1 MIRKTTKNTKRVL
14 HIITRLIPGGA
25 DENTIY
31 TVSGLDKNRFMVDLM
46 VGEEYDAKYAAL
58 PVDAFMVNKYL
69 TRNIHPLKDALAFI
83 YIFKLIKQKRY
94 DIVHT
99 HTAKAGIL
107 GRFAARCAN
116 VPVIVHTLHGSTFHS
131 QMQPPARFVFR
142 ILERLAEKV
151 SVKLI
156 TVGDDLRERYL
167 SAKIGKR
174 EKYVTIRSGFD
185 VSKFDL
191 DSYTIEK
198 NRTRIRNELGT
209 PVRQPVIGTV
219 ARLEPRKGVD
229 FLISLAE
236 RLLHSNHNVHFYIA
250 GDGPD
255 YTALKE
261 KIESKN
267 LSGVITLLGYRNDVE
282 NILSSIDLFVLT
294 SLWEGLPRVLVQAAL
309 LGRAI
314 VCFDVEGAKEIV
326 YDGFNGYIV
335 PVGDIDALT
344 EKVRYLLDKENLLS
358 VMGDRS
364 KSIDPSSWRKE
375 IMVSQIET
383 LYIETGCG

>member
-1 MIRKTTKNTKRVL
+1 MIYKTTNKKRVL

-31 TVSGLDKNRFMVDLM
+31 TVSGLDKNRFLVDLM
-46 VGEEYDAKYAAL
+46 VGEEYDSSYAGL
-58 PVDAFMVNKYL
+58 PVDAFMVNKQL
-69 TRNIHPLKDALAFI
+69 SRNIHPLKDALAFI
-83 YIFKLIKQKRY
+83 SIYKLIKQKRY

-131 QMQPPARFVFR
+131 QLHPPARFIFR
-142 ILERLAEKV
+142 LLERLGEKV
-151 SVKLI
+151 SAKLI

-167 SAKIGKR
+167 SAKIGKP
-174 EKYVTIRSGFD
+174 EKYITIRSGFD

-191 DSYTIEK
+191 DSYTLK
-198 NRTRIRNELGT
+198 KDRARLRNELGT

-219 ARLEPRKGVD
+219 ARLEPRKGLG

-236 RLLHSNHNVHFYIA
+236 RLVRSNHNVHFYIA

-255 YTALKE
+255 YAALKE

-267 LSGVITLLGYRNDVE
+267 LSDMITLLGYRDDVE
-282 NILSSIDLFVLT
+282 SVLASIDLFVLT
-294 SLWEGLPRVLVQAAL
+294 SLWEGLPRVLVQAAMV
-309 LGRAI
+309 GRPI

-335 PVGDIDALT
+335 PIGDIDALT
-344 EKVRYLLDKENLLS
+344 EKVRYLLDQETLLR

-364 KSIDPSSWRKE
+364 KSIDPSSWSKE
-375 IMVSQIET
+375 VMISQIET
-383 LYIETGCG
+383 LYMETGCG

>member
-1 MIRKTTKNTKRVL
+1 
-14 HIITRLIPGGA
+14 
-25 DENTIY
+25 
-31 TVSGLDKNRFMVDLM
+31 
-46 VGEEYDAKYAAL
+46 
-58 PVDAFMVNKYL
+58 MVNKHL

-83 YIFKLIKQKRY
+83 YIYKLIKQKRY

-116 VPVIVHTLHGSTFHS
+116 VPVIVHTLHGSTFHF
-131 QMQPPARFVFR
+131 QMHPPARFMFR

-151 SVKLI
+151 SAKLI

-167 SAKIGKR
+167 SANIGKR
-174 EKYVTIRSGFD
+174 GKYVTIRSGFD

-219 ARLEPRKGVD
+219 ARLEPRKGLD

-236 RLLHSNHNVHFYIA
+236 RLLHSNHNVHFYLA

-255 YTALKE
+255 YALLKE

-267 LSGVITLLGYRNDVE
+267 LSGVITLLGYRDDIERV
-282 NILSSIDLFVLT
+282 LSAIDLFVLT
-294 SLWEGLPRVLVQAAL
+294 SLWEGLPRVLVQAAVMA
-309 LGRAI
+309 RPI
-314 VCFDVEGAKEIV
+314 VSFDVEGAREIV
-326 YDGFNGYIV
+326 NDGFNGYIV

-344 EKVRYLLDKENLLS
+344 DKVRYLLDNGNLMRA
-358 VMGDRS
+358 MGERS
-364 KSIDPSSWRKE
+364 KSIDPSAWSKE

-383 LYIETGCG
+383 LYMQLGSG